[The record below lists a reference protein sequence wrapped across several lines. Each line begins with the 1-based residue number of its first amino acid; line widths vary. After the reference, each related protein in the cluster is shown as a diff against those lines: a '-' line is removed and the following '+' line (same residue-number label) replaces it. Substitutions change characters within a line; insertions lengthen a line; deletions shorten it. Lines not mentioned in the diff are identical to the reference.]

1 MSWVGRDWRK
11 RWRVERK
18 EGVRRRKCLFHLWP
32 EWEGGAGHT
41 HTIRHPEGLA
51 PCLPTG
57 KAKPC
62 VRHERAGTPHGTP
75 PVWPIFGCDHIKAT
89 DWAPLLNALRHNKT
103 LTSIGIRSLHQ
114 HGLEESGVERYKTY
128 FRRRIPATLSE
139 DLTGQLCKAVRGCLS
154 ISDVLKNLEL
164 QGLLL
169 RKGDLAL
176 LTKGLASASSLES
189 VSLAHCPI
197 GDGGLEIC
205 QSIKNMAT
213 IRFVNFTACSL
224 TWRGAEHIANVLK
237 HQAIRRH
244 GEAWAESLR
253 YRRPDLE
260 HMSGLRR
267 ITLNCNMLVGDRG
280 ASAFAD
286 CLGEDLWLKALDLQ
300 QCGISNEGARSLLD
314 ALQTNTTLVV
324 LDIRKNP
331 LIGHVLMKNII
342 ERVLKNGNSADTE
355 YKWLIS
361 PSSKEALKT
370 KPKKRT
376 IVLGSGRKG
385 KATIR
390 IVIWKQRGLSSKKSV
405 SPVKKNSSVRESYSP
420 KPLAPG
426 TKGFLPWRTAERAK
440 RFSFRGGAMDCAG
453 KLPVK
458 IQTGSPVKV
467 TVESASTSETEDTED
482 LEDVI
487 HQPDLAKSLDKID
500 VAQYQQLQMELEEC
514 LGKLKEEQEA
524 RVKAEERLLETEI
537 ENARLRNLNI
547 SLLEVLHAQSVTS
560 LILEDEGVLGSIEN
574 SFQKF
579 HAFLDLLK
587 DAGLGQL
594 AVLAGIDQSDFGVLG
609 YSEMNSTLSKPVNLV
624 KEKSFEEERQEH
636 TQNSK
641 NRAGDMQLSLPST
654 FQSQMVVNNTFS
666 SLGEIQELQAAGQQ
680 YQPGSWNENEAQTI
694 NQNKED
700 KPRSSTP
707 VLSER
712 RVKQNE
718 HAKGRHSA
726 RQLATSM
733 HSFSDS
739 SVQIKSDDSRI
750 SSDISSEKSKNSSS
764 KKYIPVANETAT
776 PSIGVRGDKSRL
788 QAVNVSSGTDTVG
801 SGSEIQ
807 GSMQSVTSN

>member
-1 MSWVGRDWRK
+1 MIESVKLRRQCMLDFYSYYEHLCELQGSLPLKAVKANVTRDA
-11 RWRVERK
+11 VDLI
-18 EGVRRRKCLFHLWP
+18 V
-32 EWEGGAGHT
+32 
-41 HTIRHPEGLA
+41 
-51 PCLPTG
+51 
-57 KAKPC
+57 
-62 VRHERAGTPHGTP
+62 
-75 PVWPIFGCDHIKAT
+75 DHIKAT

-114 HGLEESGVERYKTY
+114 HGLEDSGAERYKAY
-128 FRRRIPATLSE
+128 FRRKVPATLSK
-139 DLTGQLCKAVRGCLS
+139 DLTVQLCKAVKGCLS
-154 ISDVLKNLEL
+154 ISDVLKKLEL

-169 RKGDLAL
+169 RERDLAL

-197 GDGGLEIC
+197 GDGGLETIC
-205 QSIKNMAT
+205 QSIKNTAT

-224 TWRGAEHIANVLK
+224 TWRGAEHIANVVK

-244 GEAWAESLR
+244 GEAWAKSLR

-260 HMSGLRR
+260 YMTGLRR
-267 ITLNCNMLVGDRG
+267 ITFNCNVLVGDRG

-331 LIGHVLMKNII
+331 LIDHALMKNII
-342 ERVLKNGNSADTE
+342 ERVLKNDNSADSE
-355 YKWLIS
+355 FKWLMS
-361 PSSKEALKT
+361 PFSKDALKT

-390 IVIWKQRGLSSKKSV
+390 IGLSSKKSV
-405 SPVKKNSSVRESYSP
+405 SPGKKNSTARESYSP
-420 KPLAPG
+420 KPLPPG

-440 RFSFRGGAMDCAG
+440 RGRGGAVDCAG
-453 KLPVK
+453 ELPVK
-458 IQTGSPVKV
+458 IQTGVPVKV
-467 TVESASTSETEDTED
+467 TLESASTSETEDTED
-482 LEDVI
+482 PQDVI
-487 HQPDLAKSLDKID
+487 QQPDLAKSLDKTG
-500 VAQYQQLQMELEEC
+500 VAQYQQLELELEEC
-514 LGKLKEEQEA
+514 MEKLKEEQKA
-524 RVKAEERLLETEI
+524 RVKAEERLLELEI
-537 ENARLRNLNI
+537 ENARLRSLNI
-547 SLLEVLHAQSVTS
+547 SLSEVLHAQSVTNM
-560 LILEDEGVLGSIEN
+560 ILEDESVLGSIEN

-594 AVLAGIDQSDFGVLG
+594 AVLAGIDQSDFGILG
-609 YSEMNSTLSKPVNLV
+609 HPQINSTLSRPVNMV

-636 TQNSK
+636 TQNGK
-641 NRAGDMQLSLPST
+641 NRAGDIQLPPLGT
-654 FQSQMVVNNTFS
+654 FQSQMVVNNAFS
-666 SLGEIQELQAAGQQ
+666 SLRETRELQAAGQQ
-680 YQPGSWNENEAQTI
+680 YQPGLWKENEAQTI

-707 VLSER
+707 VLPER

-718 HAKGRHSA
+718 QAKGRHSA
-726 RQLATSM
+726 RQLATSL
-733 HSFSDS
+733 HSFADS
-739 SVQIKSDDSRI
+739 SVQIKSDDSRMSSGI
-750 SSDISSEKSKNSSS
+750 SDDKSKNNFF

-776 PSIGVRGDKSRL
+776 PINGVRGDRSRL
-788 QAVNVSSGTDTVG
+788 QVVNVSSGTDTLG

-807 GSMQSVTSN
+807 ESIQSV

>member
-1 MSWVGRDWRK
+1 MIESVK
-11 RWRVERK
+11 L
-18 EGVRRRKCLFHLWP
+18 RRQCMLDFYSHYEHLCELQGTLP
-32 EWEGGAGHT
+32 LKAVKANVT
-41 HTIRHPEGLA
+41 HDAIDLI
-51 PCLPTG
+51 
-57 KAKPC
+57 
-62 VRHERAGTPHGTP
+62 V
-75 PVWPIFGCDHIKAT
+75 DHIKAT

-128 FRRRIPATLSE
+128 FKRRIPATLSK

-169 RKGDLAL
+169 RERDLAL
-176 LTKGLASASSLES
+176 LAKGLASASSLES
-189 VSLAHCPI
+189 VSLAYCPI
-197 GDGGLEIC
+197 GDGGLETIC
-205 QSIKNMAT
+205 QSIKNTAT

-260 HMSGLRR
+260 YMSGLRR

-314 ALQTNTTLVV
+314 ALETNTTLVV

-331 LIGHVLMKNII
+331 LIGHVLLKNII
-342 ERVLKNGNSADTE
+342 ERVLKNGNSADSE

-361 PSSKEALKT
+361 PSSKDVLKT

-390 IVIWKQRGLSSKKSV
+390 IGLSSKKSV
-405 SPVKKNSSVRESYSP
+405 SPGKKNSSVRESYSP

-440 RFSFRGGAMDCAG
+440 RWRGGAMDCAG

-458 IQTGSPVKV
+458 IQTGGPVKV

-500 VAQYQQLQMELEEC
+500 LAQYQQLQMELEEC
-514 LGKLKEEQEA
+514 LGKLKEEQKA
-524 RVKAEERLLETEI
+524 RIKAEERLLETEI

-547 SLLEVLHAQSVTS
+547 SLSEVLHAQSVTS

-609 YSEMNSTLSKPVNLV
+609 YPAMNSTLTKPVNLV

-641 NRAGDMQLSLPST
+641 NRAGDVQLSLPGT
-654 FQSQMVVNNTFS
+654 FQSQMVVNNAFS
-666 SLGEIQELQAAGQQ
+666 SLREIRELQAAGQQ
-680 YQPGSWNENEAQTI
+680 YQPGSWKENEAQTI
-694 NQNKED
+694 NQSKED

-718 HAKGRHSA
+718 KAKGHHSA
-726 RQLATSM
+726 RQLATSL

-739 SVQIKSDDSRI
+739 SVQTKSDDSRI
-750 SSDISSEKSKNSSS
+750 SSGISSEESKNSSS

-776 PSIGVRGDKSRL
+776 PSSGVRGDKSRL
-788 QAVNVSSGTDTVG
+788 QAVSSGTDTVG

-807 GSMQSVTSN
+807 GSMQSV

>member
-1 MSWVGRDWRK
+1 MIESVK
-11 RWRVERK
+11 L
-18 EGVRRRKCLFHLWP
+18 RRQCMLDFYSYYEHLCELQGSLP
-32 EWEGGAGHT
+32 LKSVKANMTRGA
-41 HTIRHPEGLA
+41 INLI
-51 PCLPTG
+51 
-57 KAKPC
+57 
-62 VRHERAGTPHGTP
+62 V
-75 PVWPIFGCDHIKAT
+75 DHIKAT

-128 FRRRIPATLSE
+128 FKRRIPATLSK
-139 DLTGQLCKAVRGCLS
+139 DLTGQLCKAVKGCLS
-154 ISDVLKNLEL
+154 VSDVLKNLDL

-169 RKGDLAL
+169 RERDLAL
-176 LTKGLASASSLES
+176 LTKGLAAASSLES

-197 GDGGLEIC
+197 GDGGLEKIC
-205 QSIKNMAT
+205 QSIKNTAT

-224 TWRGAEHIANVLK
+224 TWRGAEHIANLLK

-260 HMSGLRR
+260 YMSGLRR

-280 ASAFAD
+280 ASILAE

-300 QCGISNEGARSLLD
+300 QCGISNEGARSLLA
-314 ALQTNTTLVV
+314 ALQANTTLVV

-331 LIGHVLMKNII
+331 LIGHVLMKKII
-342 ERVLKNGNSADTE
+342 ERALKNGNSADSE
-355 YKWLIS
+355 FKWLMS
-361 PSSKEALKT
+361 PSSKDALKT

-390 IVIWKQRGLSSKKSV
+390 IGSSSKKSV
-405 SPVKKNSSVRESYSP
+405 NPGKKNSAVRESYSP
-420 KPLAPG
+420 KPLPPG

-440 RFSFRGGAMDCAG
+440 RCRGGAVECAG
-453 KLPVK
+453 ELPLK
-458 IQTGSPVKV
+458 IQGGVPVKV
-467 TVESASTSETEDTED
+467 TLESTSTSETEDTED
-482 LEDVI
+482 LEYVI
-487 HQPDLAKSLDKID
+487 QRPDLAESLDKTDI
-500 VAQYQQLQMELEEC
+500 AQYQQLQLELEEC
-514 LGKLKEEQEA
+514 MEKLKEEQKA
-524 RVKAEERLLETEI
+524 RVKVEERLLELEI
-537 ENARLRNLNI
+537 ENARLRSLNI
-547 SLLEVLHAQSVTS
+547 SLSKVLHSQSVTS
-560 LILEDEGVLGSIEN
+560 MILEDEGVLGSIES

-594 AVLAGIDQSDFGVLG
+594 AVVAGIDQSDFGILG
-609 YSEMNSTLSKPVNLV
+609 HPQMNSTLSKPVNMV
-624 KEKSFEEERQEH
+624 MEKSFEEERQEH
-636 TQNSK
+636 TENSK
-641 NRAGDMQLSLPST
+641 NRAGDVQLPPSGM
-654 FQSQMVVNNTFS
+654 FQSQMVVNNAFS
-666 SLGEIQELQAAGQQ
+666 SLREIRKVQAAGQP
-680 YQPGSWNENEAQTI
+680 YQPGSWKENEAQMI

-700 KPRSSTP
+700 KPRSTTP

-718 HAKGRHSA
+718 QAKGHHSA
-726 RQLATSM
+726 RQLTTSL

-750 SSDISSEKSKNSSS
+750 SSGIPGEKSQNYSS
-764 KKYIPVANETAT
+764 KKYISVANETAT
-776 PSIGVRGDKSRL
+776 PSKGMRGDKSRL
-788 QAVNVSSGTDTVG
+788 QVVNFNSGTDTVG

-807 GSMQSVTSN
+807 ESIQSVASI

>member
-1 MSWVGRDWRK
+1 MIESVK
-11 RWRVERK
+11 L
-18 EGVRRRKCLFHLWP
+18 RRQCMLDFYSHYEHLCELQGSLP
-32 EWEGGAGHT
+32 LKAVKANVT
-41 HTIRHPEGLA
+41 HDAIDLI
-51 PCLPTG
+51 
-57 KAKPC
+57 
-62 VRHERAGTPHGTP
+62 V
-75 PVWPIFGCDHIKAT
+75 DHIKAT

-114 HGLEESGVERYKTY
+114 HGLEDSGVERYKTY
-128 FRRRIPATLSE
+128 FRRRIPATLSK

-169 RKGDLAL
+169 RERDLAL

-197 GDGGLEIC
+197 GDGGLETIC
-205 QSIKNMAT
+205 QSIKNTAT

-260 HMSGLRR
+260 YMTGLRR
-267 ITLNCNMLVGDRG
+267 ITLNCNLLIGDRG

-331 LIGHVLMKNII
+331 LVGHVLMKNII
-342 ERVLKNGNSADTE
+342 ERVLKNGNSADSE

-361 PSSKEALKT
+361 PSSKDALKT

-390 IVIWKQRGLSSKKSV
+390 IGLGSKKSL
-405 SPVKKNSSVRESYSP
+405 SPGKKNSSVRESYSP

-440 RFSFRGGAMDCAG
+440 RGRGGAMDCAG
-453 KLPVK
+453 KWPVK
-458 IQTGSPVKV
+458 IQTGGPVKV

-487 HQPDLAKSLDKID
+487 HQPDLAKSVNKID

-514 LGKLKEEQEA
+514 LGKLKEQQKA
-524 RVKAEERLLETEI
+524 RVKAEERLLEMEI

-547 SLLEVLHAQSVTS
+547 SLSKVLHAQSVTS

-594 AVLAGIDQSDFGVLG
+594 AVLAGIDQSDFGILG
-609 YSEMNSTLSKPVNLV
+609 YSETNSTFSKPVNLV

-641 NRAGDMQLSLPST
+641 SRAGDIQLSLPGT
-654 FQSQMVVNNTFS
+654 FQSQTFVRNAFS

-680 YQPGSWNENEAQTI
+680 YQPGLWKENEAQTI

-718 HAKGRHSA
+718 QAKGRHSA
-726 RQLATSM
+726 RQLATSLR
-733 HSFSDS
+733 SFSDT
-739 SVQIKSDDSRI
+739 SVQIKSDESRI
-750 SSDISSEKSKNSSS
+750 SSGISSEKSKNSSS

-776 PSIGVRGDKSRL
+776 PSSGVRGDKSRL

-807 GSMQSVTSN
+807 GSMQSVTSI

>member
-1 MSWVGRDWRK
+1 MIESVK
-11 RWRVERK
+11 L
-18 EGVRRRKCLFHLWP
+18 RRQCMLDFYSHYEHLCELQGSVP
-32 EWEGGAGHT
+32 
-41 HTIRHPEGLA
+41 L
-51 PCLPTG
+51 
-57 KAKPC
+57 KAVKANLTQNAIDLI
-62 VRHERAGTPHGTP
+62 V
-75 PVWPIFGCDHIKAT
+75 DHIKAT
-89 DWAPLLNALRHNKT
+89 DWAPLLNAIRHNKT

-128 FRRRIPATLSE
+128 FRRRTPVTLSK
-139 DLTGQLCKAVRGCLS
+139 DLTGQLCKAVKGCLS

-169 RKGDLAL
+169 RERDLTL
-176 LTKGLASASSLES
+176 LTKGLATASSLES

-197 GDGGLEIC
+197 GDGGLETVC
-205 QSIKNMAT
+205 QSIKNAAT
-213 IRFVNFTACSL
+213 IRSVNFTACSL

-237 HQAIRRH
+237 HQAMRRH

-260 HMSGLRR
+260 YMTGLRR
-267 ITLNCNMLVGDRG
+267 VTLNCNMLVGDRG

-342 ERVLKNGNSADTE
+342 ERVLKNGNIANSE
-355 YKWLIS
+355 YKWLTS
-361 PSSKEALKT
+361 PSSKDALKNR
-370 KPKKRT
+370 PKKRT

-390 IVIWKQRGLSSKKSV
+390 IGLLSKKSV
-405 SPVKKNSSVRESYSP
+405 SPGKKITSVKESYSP
-420 KPLAPG
+420 KPLPPG

-440 RFSFRGGAMDCAG
+440 RCRGGALDRTG
-453 KLPVK
+453 ELPVE
-458 IQTGSPVKV
+458 IQTGVPVKV
-467 TVESASTSETEDTED
+467 TVESASTFDTED
-482 LEDVI
+482 PEDLDDVI
-487 HQPDLAKSLDKID
+487 HYPDLAKSIDKIN
-500 VAQYQQLQMELEEC
+500 VTEYQQLELELEEC
-514 LGKLKEEQEA
+514 MLKLKEEQRA
-524 RVKAEERLLETEI
+524 REKAEERVTELEI

-547 SLLEVLHAQSVTS
+547 SLSEVLHAQSVTS
-560 LILEDEGVLGSIEN
+560 TILEDEGVLGSIEN

-594 AVLAGIDQSDFGVLG
+594 AVLAGIDQSDFGLLG
-609 YSEMNSTLSKPVNLV
+609 HPQMNSTLSKPANMV

-636 TQNSK
+636 NQNSK
-641 NRAGDMQLSLPST
+641 NRIGDIQLSLPGT
-654 FQSQMVVNNTFS
+654 FQSQMVMNNAFS
-666 SLGEIQELQAAGQQ
+666 ALREIQELQTAGQQ
-680 YQPGSWNENEAQTI
+680 YQLGSWKETEAQRI
-694 NQNKED
+694 DQNKED

-707 VLSER
+707 IFSER

-718 HAKGRHSA
+718 QAKGHSA
-726 RQLATSM
+726 RQL
-733 HSFSDS
+733 HSFADS
-739 SVQIKSDDSRI
+739 SVHIKSDDSRV
-750 SSDISSEKSKNSSS
+750 SSGMSVEKSKNSSS
-764 KKYIPVANETAT
+764 KKYIPRANETAAPAT
-776 PSIGVRGDKSRL
+776 GARGNQSTL
-788 QAVNVSSGTDTVG
+788 QAVNSSGSDTLG

-807 GSMQSVTSN
+807 ESIQSVTSI

>member
-1 MSWVGRDWRK
+1 MIESVKLRRQCMLDFYSHYEHLCELQGSLPLKAVKANVTRDA
-11 RWRVERK
+11 VDLT
-18 EGVRRRKCLFHLWP
+18 V
-32 EWEGGAGHT
+32 
-41 HTIRHPEGLA
+41 
-51 PCLPTG
+51 
-57 KAKPC
+57 
-62 VRHERAGTPHGTP
+62 
-75 PVWPIFGCDHIKAT
+75 DHIKAS

-103 LTSIGIRSLHQ
+103 LTSIRIRSLHQ

-128 FRRRIPATLSE
+128 FRRRIPATLPK
-139 DLTGQLCKAVRGCLS
+139 DLTGQLCKAVKGCLS

-169 RKGDLAL
+169 RERDLAL
-176 LTKGLASASSLES
+176 LTKGLAAASSLES

-197 GDGGLEIC
+197 GDGGLETIC
-205 QSIKNMAT
+205 QSIKNTAT

-260 HMSGLRR
+260 YMTGLRR
-267 ITLNCNMLVGDRG
+267 ITLNCNMLIGDRG

-300 QCGISNEGARSLLD
+300 QCGISNKGARSLLD
-314 ALQTNTTLVV
+314 ALQNNTTLVV

-331 LIGHVLMKNII
+331 LIGHGLMKSII
-342 ERVLKNGNSADTE
+342 ERVLKNGKSADSE
-355 YKWLIS
+355 FKWLLS
-361 PSSKEALKT
+361 PPSKDALKT

-390 IVIWKQRGLSSKKSV
+390 IGLSSKKSV
-405 SPVKKNSSVRESYSP
+405 SPGKKNSTVRENYSP
-420 KPLAPG
+420 KPLPPG
-426 TKGFLPWRTAERAK
+426 TRGFLPWRTAERAK
-440 RFSFRGGAMDCAG
+440 RCRDGAVDCAG
-453 KLPVK
+453 ELPVK
-458 IQTGSPVKV
+458 IQTGVPVKV
-467 TVESASTSETEDTED
+467 TLESASTSETEDTED
-482 LEDVI
+482 LGDVI
-487 HQPDLAKSLDKID
+487 QQPDLAKSLDKTD
-500 VAQYQQLQMELEEC
+500 VARYQQLELELEEC
-514 LGKLKEEQEA
+514 MGKLKEEQKA
-524 RVKAEERLLETEI
+524 RIKAEERLLELEI
-537 ENARLRNLNI
+537 ENARLRSLNI
-547 SLLEVLHAQSVTS
+547 SLSEVLHAQSITS
-560 LILEDEGVLGSIEN
+560 MILEDEGVLGSIEN

-594 AVLAGIDQSDFGVLG
+594 AVLAGIDQSDFGILG
-609 YSEMNSTLSKPVNLV
+609 HPQMNCTLGKPVNMV

-641 NRAGDMQLSLPST
+641 NRAGDIQLPHPGT
-654 FQSQMVVNNTFS
+654 FQSQMVVNNAFS
-666 SLGEIQELQAAGQQ
+666 SLREIRELQAAGQQ
-680 YQPGSWNENEAQTI
+680 YQPGSWKENEAQTM
-694 NQNKED
+694 NQNEED

-707 VLSER
+707 VLPER

-718 HAKGRHSA
+718 QAKGRHSA
-726 RQLATSM
+726 RQLATSL
-733 HSFSDS
+733 HSVTDS
-739 SVQIKSDDSRI
+739 SVQSNSDDSRI
-750 SSDISSEKSKNSSS
+750 SSGTPGEKTKNYSS

-776 PSIGVRGDKSRL
+776 PSNGRRGDKSRL
-788 QAVNVSSGTDTVG
+788 QVVNIISGTDTVG

-807 GSMQSVTSN
+807 ESIQSVSSI